1 MGERLLALCGHGV
14 RLEGHSPSLNLHSFA
29 KDLREGNA
37 DVSSPCGYSAY
48 MYRLSLEYVRILHH
62 DEGDVDYVEMPS
74 FNL

>member
-1 MGERLLALCGHGV
+1 V
-14 RLEGHSPSLNLHSFA
+14 
-29 KDLREGNA
+29 
-37 DVSSPCGYSAY
+37 GYSAY